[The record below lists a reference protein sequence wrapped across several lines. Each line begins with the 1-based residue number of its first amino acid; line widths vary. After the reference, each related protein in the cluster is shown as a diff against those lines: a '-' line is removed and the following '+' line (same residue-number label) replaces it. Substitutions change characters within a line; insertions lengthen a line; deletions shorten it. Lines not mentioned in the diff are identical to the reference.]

1 MKTTPMKTTQ
11 SPPDMVGEPFVD
23 AAQAAFTL
31 NLPMYYLTNLAV
43 RAKLRIPH
51 YYIGRM
57 VRFKLS
63 ELTQWQQTNNRAT
76 EPSHD

>member
-1 MKTTPMKTTQ
+1 MKPTAPR
-11 SPPDMVGEPFVD
+11 PGVIGEILVD
-23 AAQAAFTL
+23 APEAAFIL

-43 RAKLRIPH
+43 RIKLRIPH

-63 ELTQWQQTNNRAT
+63 ELTQWQQTNNLAK